1 MKAEAAQDEGRAAA
15 ERRVEEEEEEL
26 GRAAGEESSGGTRWS
41 CGEDEWRVWRRR
53 WKAEEAVMEGTS
65 KGE

>member
-15 ERRVEEEEEEL
+15 ERRVEEEEEL

-41 CGEDEWRVWRRR
+41 CGEDEGRVWRRR
-53 WKAEEAVMEGTS
+53 WKAEEAVWRGRV
-65 KGE
+65 KGA